1 MPSATP
7 YTPTFDFP
15 SDAAPK
21 RMVNDVALQAQLQ
34 SISAA
39 FAQLIAA
46 LGVAIRDD
54 DTLTDGLVRVRNLHP
69 ELRTYIDSALSG
81 TIATQSLQYRFPVR
95 VASTGNVTALAG
107 LTTIDGV
114 ALASGDQVLLKN
126 QTTAYENGLWVV
138 DTGPWQRR
146 SDLPA
151 TARSGAGWAVC
162 VREGAINAQTAWA
175 ILAGGSET
183 QQPIVGTD
191 ALTFFPVFGV
201 FPIPV
206 ARGGTG
212 ATTAAGARAN
222 LGAAG
227 KFVGVVTGDGVQQS
241 FTITHNLGTLNV
253 IVGAQDTNHIAQEMD
268 YEALS
273 VNDVTVTFQT
283 PPHAGEAVTITVIG

>member
-1 MPSATP
+1 MPSATS

-34 SISAA
+34 AISAS

-54 DTLTDGLVRVRNLHP
+54 DTLTDELVRIRNLHP

-107 LTTIDGV
+107 LTTVDGV
-114 ALASGDQVLLKN
+114 ALAAGDHVLLKD

-146 SDLPA
+146 GDLPA
-151 TARSGAGWAVC
+151 AARSGTGWAVC
-162 VREGAINAQTAWA
+162 VREGTVNAQTVWA
-175 ILAGGSET
+175 ILAGGDET
-183 QQPIVGTD
+183 QQPVIGTD
-191 ALTFFPVFGV
+191 ALTFFSVFGV
-201 FPIPV
+201 FPLPITK
-206 ARGGTG
+206 GGTG
-212 ATTAAGARAN
+212 ASTAAGARAN

-241 FTITHNLGTLNV
+241 FTVTHNLGTRNV
-253 IVGAQDTNHIAQEMD
+253 IVGAQDSNYIAQEMD

-273 VNDVTVTFQT
+273 VNAVTVTFQT
-283 PPHAGEAVTITVIG
+283 PPDAGEAVTITVMG